1 MKVEAHA
8 GKSSFRREKT
18 LKEHLKV
25 AKEHVESLKK
35 SSAENPGSMSKQQEA
50 ARKRAAEQRVKLTTQ
65 AIEELRK
72 LRQHKAIKAKK
83 NSESFTQKDK
93 EEVRASKTDP
103 EARNMKM
110 PNGGYAPAYNI
121 QFATE
126 TTQKIIV
133 GVTATKAG
141 HDYGQLA
148 PMLEQIKKRLG
159 HAPTHILADPGYLLY
174 KDVENVAETS
184 KVYIPSETIKAGKSP
199 ALDEIKNR
207 MKTAEAKVKYKDR
220 ASSAEFVNART
231 RTRGLTQLLVAGI
244 EKAQVVAT
252 LFAIGNNMLVWMSKL

>member
-1 MKVEAHA
+1 M
-8 GKSSFRREKT
+8 
-18 LKEHLKV
+18 
-25 AKEHVESLKK
+25 
-35 SSAENPGSMSKQQEA
+35 
-50 ARKRAAEQRVKLTTQ
+50 
-65 AIEELRK
+65 RK

-159 HAPTHILADPGYLLY
+159 HAPTRILADPGYLLY
-174 KDVENVAETS
+174 SD
-184 KVYIPSETIKAGKSP
+184 I
-199 ALDEIKNR
+199 
-207 MKTAEAKVKYKDR
+207 
-220 ASSAEFVNART
+220 
-231 RTRGLTQLLVAGI
+231 
-244 EKAQVVAT
+244 
-252 LFAIGNNMLVWMSKL
+252 